1 MPVRDALADR
11 LGDPGSL
18 AVVLLGGVVAV
29 YGLFVVGAAVW
40 NGRLPPGTFPLALLV
55 IFLAVVVAV
64 PTPDPDPEPEPHE
77 VWQRELEGDGE
88 PWDDEDDPRDDSDD
102 VDTPWGR
109 R

>member
-18 AVVLLGGVVAV
+18 ALVLLGGVVAV

-77 VWQRELEGDGE
+77 VWQQELEDGE
-88 PWDDEDDPRDDSDD
+88 SRDEVDDGWDLDEDPWARDGD
-102 VDTPWGR
+102 R
-109 R
+109 